1 MEMISNSLCD
11 RLFSEFTNEDEQV
24 FLQHFRMY
32 LDYNDDNDYVIDLD
46 KVLKFLGF
54 ANKGNAKKV
63 LLKHFI
69 QDKHYLLLPVE
80 KQDSAQ
86 HGGNNKIQILMTP
99 ATFKD
104 LCLRAETSR
113 ASQIRSYYLKME
125 RIVMK
130 HLEDTLTTTYQQ
142 LYTAQQKVKALENEM
157 ANSKKKQ
164 TKKYEVGDAVYI
176 AKDCALANV
185 YKIGCTDNANIREP
199 CYFTHGNH
207 TKIVY
212 KRKRYWKMPCT
223 TSFPSTA
230 TITARIGSSMLPLMC
245 YAQNS
250 MNFSSSWMGLAWNIT
265 STKKP

>member
-164 TKKYEVGDAVYI
+164 TKNTRLETQFILQKIAPLPTCTRLDVRIMPIYANRATSLTETIPRLYI
-176 AKDCALANV
+176 KEKD
-185 YKIGCTDNANIREP
+185 IGRCHAP
-199 CYFTHGNH
+199 LL
-207 TKIVY
+207 
-212 KRKRYWKMPCT
+212 
-223 TSFPSTA
+223 FPVQ
-230 TITARIGSSMLPLMC
+230 L
-245 YAQNS
+245 Q
-250 MNFSSSWMGLAWNIT
+250 
-265 STKKP
+265 